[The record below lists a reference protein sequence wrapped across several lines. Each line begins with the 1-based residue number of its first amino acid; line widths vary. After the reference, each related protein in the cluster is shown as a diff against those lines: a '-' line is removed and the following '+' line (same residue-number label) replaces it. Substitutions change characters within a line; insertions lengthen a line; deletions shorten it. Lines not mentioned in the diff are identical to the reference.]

1 MQPEVAVFLGVLAV
15 LGCPGSL
22 QGQGS
27 GQRGGGLEIGA
38 EEPPGAG
45 GRLGA
50 GRDVAP
56 MTLAEALDLA
66 VLTHPAVAQARA
78 AERAAAARVSQAGA
92 ARLPWLTGQASLGVN
107 QEPMVVAPIHAF
119 DPMNPPAF
127 DRNLLQGALTLGY
140 TVFDGGAR
148 GARIRQAEAGEEV
161 EQVGAVAAEM
171 EVMVQVSAAYLGVL
185 SGQDILEA
193 AESQRAA
200 LESEAA
206 RVRLFLDEGK
216 AARVDLLRVEAALS
230 RVEAAEISA
239 RSDLDLAWSR
249 LARLTGWSVE
259 KLQGTTLAA
268 VIVPAG
274 DLPSRDAVLAS
285 TMETNPDLSR
295 ARKLLAGAEAGVS
308 MARASW
314 FPKVEAGGRYND
326 FGTLSG
332 GHVQEWQGLL
342 QISYPLFSGGS
353 TSGEREE
360 AAAEEHR
367 AAEGLRLTRMR
378 VEDEAETALA
388 SVVEAQA
395 RKEAL
400 ALAAAQSEEV
410 ARIEALA
417 LEAGA
422 GVQTD
427 FLGAQAELFQARAA
441 LAQARHGEIL
451 ARIRLAEV
459 RGELTPDWIEENMEV
474 VR

>member
-1 MQPEVAVFLGVLAV
+1 
-15 LGCPGSL
+15 
-22 QGQGS
+22 
-27 GQRGGGLEIGA
+27 
-38 EEPPGAG
+38 
-45 GRLGA
+45 
-50 GRDVAP
+50 
-56 MTLAEALDLA
+56 
-66 VLTHPAVAQARA
+66 
-78 AERAAAARVSQAGA
+78 VS
-92 ARLPWLTGQASLGVN
+92 V
-107 QEPMVVAPIHAF
+107 
-119 DPMNPPAF
+119 
-127 DRNLLQGALTLGY
+127 
-140 TVFDGGAR
+140 
-148 GARIRQAEAGEEV
+148 
-161 EQVGAVAAEM
+161 
-171 EVMVQVSAAYLGVL
+171 
-185 SGQDILEA
+185 
-193 AESQRAA
+193 
-200 LESEAA
+200 
-206 RVRLFLDEGK
+206 
-216 AARVDLLRVEAALS
+216 
-230 RVEAAEISA
+230 
-239 RSDLDLAWSR
+239 
-249 LARLTGWSVE
+249 
-259 KLQGTTLAA
+259 
-268 VIVPAG
+268 
-274 DLPSRDAVLAS
+274 
-285 TMETNPDLSR
+285 
-295 ARKLLAGAEAGVS
+295 
-308 MARASW
+308 ARASW

-451 ARIRLAEV
+451 ARIRLAGV